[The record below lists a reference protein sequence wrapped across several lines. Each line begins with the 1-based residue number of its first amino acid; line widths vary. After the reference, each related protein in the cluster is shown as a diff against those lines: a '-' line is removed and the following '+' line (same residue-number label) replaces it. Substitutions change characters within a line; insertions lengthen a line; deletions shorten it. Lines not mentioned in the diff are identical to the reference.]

1 MSTFL
6 YILLFIVCLS
16 ILIMI
21 HEAGH
26 FAMAKLFKVYCF
38 DFSIGFGP
46 ALLHK
51 KRKNGETYFSLRAI
65 PFGGYVSMYGEEAK
79 EGQEFP
85 DGVKDIPPERSLNNI
100 KKWKRAIV
108 LLAGIFM
115 NAILALI
122 LYFIAACLPQQML
135 YLRYVEVESS
145 SMAAEAGITSDDLI
159 YYLPSYVEATGV
171 DETNY
176 TSYYVYDSETGALTV
191 ATSYD
196 SNATYYQENEMY
208 TIAENNGYYIL
219 DDYGYVTYAD
229 GSTEAIAAMI
239 STSSDKLSF
248 KNRSYD
254 SILTYFALASEGE
267 VNYNKE
273 ITANTADVVSVSF
286 DLGVYKYDATLD
298 GYYDAIF
305 IPFTLSV
312 TDEGEFESIGLSM
325 ALITTQNSFGEIMSD
340 TFTNFGEGSI
350 AIFKAIG
357 GLFVGE
363 GWSELGGV
371 ISIYQTTTTYLT
383 NYNASFF
390 LQVWALVSVN
400 LAIFNLLPFP
410 GLDGWQLL
418 VLIVEAIAHRE
429 IPPKVKNIVSM
440 VGVGL
445 LLILML
451 LVLIKDVIGL
461 F

>member
-1 MSTFL
+1 MMTFL

-16 ILIMI
+16 VLIMI

-79 EGQEFP
+79 EDQELP

-100 KKWKRAIV
+100 KKYKRAIV
-108 LLAGIFM
+108 LLAGVFM
-115 NAILALI
+115 NAVLALI
-122 LYFIAACLPQQML
+122 LYFVAACLPQQML
-135 YLRYVEVESS
+135 YLRYVEVEAS
-145 SMAAEAGITSDDLI
+145 SMAAEVGITSDDII
-159 YYLPSYVEATGV
+159 YYLPSYVEASGV

-176 TSYYVYDSETGALTV
+176 TSYYIYDSESGELIA

-196 SNATYYQENEMY
+196 ASETYYEENEMY

-219 DDYGYVTYAD
+219 DDMGYVTYEDGTTAD
-229 GSTEAIAAMI
+229 IAVMI
-239 STSSDKLSF
+239 SVSTDKLSF
-248 KNRSYD
+248 KTHSYD
-254 SILTYFALASEGE
+254 DILTYFMLANEGE
-267 VNYNKE
+267 VNYNNE
-273 ITANTADVVSVSF
+273 ITATSANVVSVSF
-286 DLGVYKYDATLD
+286 DIGVYKYDETID
-298 GYYDAIF
+298 GYYDATF

-312 TDEGEFESIGLSM
+312 TDENVFESIGLSM
-325 ALITTQNSFGEIMSD
+325 ALITYQNNFGEIMSE
-340 TFTNFGEGSI
+340 TFTNFGEGSV

-390 LQVWALVSVN
+390 LQVWALISVN

-410 GLDGWQLL
+410 GLDGWQIV
-418 VLIVEAIAHRE
+418 VLIVEAVAHRE
-429 IPPKVKNIVSM
+429 IPPKVKNIVSAI
-440 VGVGL
+440 GVGL
-445 LLILML
+445 LLILMVV
-451 LVLIKDVIGL
+451 VLIKDVIAL